1 VLSKIMLAGAMTA
14 RLATAAPV
22 LAQDGPD
29 TLRLA
34 EAVAR
39 ARAANPALIAAR
51 LRADAADARPAQA
64 GALPDPQLRL
74 GLMNRPLDGFG
85 TGEMMTM
92 NTIGISQTLPWPG
105 KRGFDADRFRALAD
119 AARLDAAEAERQLT
133 ARVAAIYADLGA
145 TDRSLVIMRRTRGLL
160 EAFLSVTQSRYAVGE
175 APQQDVLQAQVAIG
189 RMDEDITV
197 MEEER
202 VALAARLNALLD
214 RPATTAI
221 PAVELSPP
229 GDTLPAV
236 DSLMVLA
243 AERRPA
249 LRAARDRVRASD
261 AGYRQAR
268 RELYP
273 DFMVSVEYGQRPQY
287 TDMLSLMV
295 GISLPLWA
303 GGRQLPL
310 RREMEVMRAS
320 DEAAAR
326 DLANETYA
334 TLTELR
340 AEAERARRLTTLY
353 GQAILPQARAAVEAA
368 MSAYRVGNADY
379 MTLVESELTVNRYEI
394 ELVRLAARWQRAVA
408 GIEALAGAAPGGD
421 R

>member
-1 VLSKIMLAGAMTA
+1 
-14 RLATAAPV
+14 
-22 LAQDGPD
+22 
-29 TLRLA
+29 
-34 EAVAR
+34 
-39 ARAANPALIAAR
+39 
-51 LRADAADARPAQA
+51 
-64 GALPDPQLRL
+64 
-74 GLMNRPLDGFG
+74 
-85 TGEMMTM
+85 
-92 NTIGISQTLPWPG
+92 
-105 KRGFDADRFRALAD
+105 
-119 AARLDAAEAERQLT
+119 
-133 ARVAAIYADLGA
+133 
-145 TDRSLVIMRRTRGLL
+145 MRRTRGLL
-160 EAFLSVTQSRYAVGE
+160 ETFLSVTQARYAVGE

-229 GDTLPAV
+229 GDALPAA
-236 DSLMVLA
+236 DSLMALA
-243 AERRPA
+243 TERRPA
-249 LRAARDRVRASD
+249 LLAARDRVRAAD

-295 GISLPLWA
+295 GISVPLWA

-320 DEAAAR
+320 DDAAAR
-326 DLANETYA
+326 DLTNETYA
-334 TLTELR
+334 ILTELR

-379 MTLVESELTVNRYEI
+379 MTLIESELTVNRYEI

-408 GIEALAGAAPGGD
+408 GIEALAGTAPGGD